1 MTSLR
6 NFQNEIDD
14 IQSKEVAK
22 QRAQALT
29 LADKEKENKNPAD
42 EVATISNGKKPVVE
56 NQLEDEVGLQ
66 VSI

>member
-6 NFQNEIDD
+6 NFQNEIND

-22 QRAQALT
+22 QRAQALA

-56 NQLEDEVGLQ
+56 DQLEDEGKLQ